1 MGNLFYVASILTSPK
16 LGLPE
21 PEASTFIRE
30 SIPYVSCTRLLSSLT
45 HKLSRYLL
53 GSGGTL
59 MFDITIVTQTFIYKP
74 KAHRGR
80 RSSRSLS
87 AEEEGLLSAGA
98 TGTEDMTTPSRRRT
112 GVSAD

>member
-1 MGNLFYVASILTSPK
+1 MGNLFYVSSILTSPK

-21 PEASTFIRE
+21 PEASAFIRE
-30 SIPYVSCTRLLSSLT
+30 SIPHVSYTQFHSFMT
-45 HKLSRYLL
+45 DMTSRYLL

-74 KAHRGR
+74 KTHRGR

-98 TGTEDMTTPSRRRT
+98 TGTEDMSTPSRRRA
-112 GVSAD
+112 GVLAG